1 MSGGDLPPQM
11 LQTLAMS
18 VVSSFAI
25 GEDMASHENLHSLLP
40 LMRDVL
46 ADRYGGPRCQLLRYH
61 TPRRTESFFFGFYGE
76 GRLSQTPE
84 DTCQADI
91 LQTLFMVSK
100 TGRGAQQVLLSDY
113 LPLLARGL
121 RSPALPEDHL
131 LVILSICH
139 NLFQDRQLIA
149 RSLPA
154 VVALLPPLAALFKQN
169 QQALKFRVLDS
180 LVATLSLLLH
190 EKESSPSLHATVNEE
205 MERVTQST
213 LWAADIR
220 HALNDLLVSKISTK
234 ERDPALMLV
243 FLMMTHLGGHW
254 LFVPIPLAT
263 QGAKDAGAGGKFV
276 SVAMNLVCVETRI
289 ILEDQE
295 LSKLP
300 DESAHKLVVY
310 FEILEMAIQ
319 HTALL
324 AESK

>member
-1 MSGGDLPPQM
+1 M
-11 LQTLAMS
+11 
-18 VVSSFAI
+18 
-25 GEDMASHENLHSLLP
+25 
-40 LMRDVL
+40 
-46 ADRYGGPRCQLLRYH
+46 
-61 TPRRTESFFFGFYGE
+61 
-76 GRLSQTPE
+76 SQTPE

-295 LSKLP
+295 LSKLL